1 MISSLSSVPHR
12 YCAAT
17 KADGQPCRAAP
28 LRDAAFCFLHDP
40 DRAEDAAKARHAGG
54 IRRRR
59 EGTLG
64 VAYDLQ
70 GLETAAGIR
79 RVLEIAL
86 SDALSLDPGVGRARI
101 LVAVANSAAKLLETA
116 ELAARLEALEGAV
129 RLLQRREPSKGLDD
143 GLLGGSDE

>member
-1 MISSLSSVPHR
+1 MINSMSSMPRR

-28 LRDAAFCFLHDP
+28 LRDAAYCFLHDP
-40 DRAEDAAKARHAGG
+40 DRAEDAAKARQAGG

-70 GLETAAGIR
+70 GLDNVAGIR
-79 RVLEIAL
+79 RLLEIVVA
-86 SDALSLDPGVGRARI
+86 DALGLDAGVGRSRI
-101 LVAVANSAAKLLETA
+101 LIAAATAATKLLDTGEH
-116 ELAARLEALEGAV
+116 EARLEALEGAI
-129 RLLQRREPSKGLDD
+129 RLLQRQGLLKGLDD
-143 GLLGGSDE
+143 GLLGGPAR